1 MNRKGFTLIE
11 LLAVLVVLGIVL
23 VISIPSITD
32 AYKNSKIKSE
42 EAFTQ
47 RLTQTID
54 SYVKLNSD
62 EFIFES
68 AGTAYKKEDEK
79 EDDSKYQVNIWKA
92 SITVK
97 NIKSEITV
105 QNVIDDNLISEGDYV
120 NPGNKDYINP
130 VTNRK
135 SCNTTAEIEVYK
147 DSDFVYCYKV
157 EKDSLGCLTD
167 EYKNKITDNYVI
179 NTCVWTEKTE

>member
-42 EAFTQ
+42 EAFVQ

-62 EFIFES
+62 EITF
-68 AGTAYKKEDEK
+68 
-79 EDDSKYQVNIWKA
+79 NR
-92 SITVK
+92 TVK
-97 NIKSEITV
+97 EGVKKQTEKKYNKETEQYENIEVYYDITYQKGTIKV
-105 QNVIDDNLISEGDYV
+105 SNIIDSGILTQKDFI
-120 NPGNKDYINP
+120 NPGNKEE
-130 VTNRK
+130 TCK
-135 SCNTTAEIEVYK
+135 EEEAQIEVYK
-147 DSDFVYCYKV
+147 DSDFVYCYKMPITN
-157 EKDSLGCLTD
+157 LTCLS
-167 EYKNKITDNYVI
+167 DNYKEKYKDETYAI
-179 NTCVWTEKTE
+179 NTCTWTEKTE

>member
-42 EAFTQ
+42 EAFVQ

-62 EFIFES
+62 EITFNGTGKEGVKKQTEKKYNKETEQYES
-68 AGTAYKKEDEK
+68 IEVYYDITYQKGTVKVSDIINSN
-79 EDDSKYQVNIWKA
+79 DSKILTQKDFINA
-92 SITVK
+92 
-97 NIKSEITV
+97 
-105 QNVIDDNLISEGDYV
+105 
-120 NPGNKDYINP
+120 GNKD
-130 VTNRK
+130 V
-135 SCNTTAEIEVYK
+135 SCNTDAEIEVYK
-147 DSDFVYCYKV
+147 DSDFVYCYKMPITNL
-157 EKDSLGCLTD
+157 KCLS
-167 EYKNKITDNYVI
+167 DNYKEKYKDETYAI
-179 NTCVWTEKTE
+179 NTCAWTEKTE

>member
-42 EAFTQ
+42 EAFVQ

-62 EFIFES
+62 EIKFTET
-68 AGTAYKKEDEK
+68 GTGTKNENG
-79 EDDSKYQVNIWKA
+79 SKYTINYQKGKVEVSKI
-92 SITVK
+92 
-97 NIKSEITV
+97 IKSGILT
-105 QNVIDDNLISEGDYV
+105 QKDFI
-120 NPGNKDYINP
+120 NPGNKEKTCED
-130 VTNRK
+130 
-135 SCNTTAEIEVYK
+135 AQIEVYK

-157 EKDSLGCLTD
+157 AKDSLGCLTD

-179 NTCVWTEKTE
+179 NTCAWTEKTE